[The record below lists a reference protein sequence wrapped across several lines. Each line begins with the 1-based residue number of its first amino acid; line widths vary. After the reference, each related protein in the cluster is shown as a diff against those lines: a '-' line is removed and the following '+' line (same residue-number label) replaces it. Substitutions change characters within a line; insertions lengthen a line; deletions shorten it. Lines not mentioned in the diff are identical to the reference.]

1 MLEKDI
7 DLSTFSITELYS
19 RKDELNSILEE
30 KKSNFV
36 FSPDILSLMEE
47 KILIEQEIK
56 KRDK

>member
-19 RKDELNSILEE
+19 RKDELNNILEE